1 MGGTMI
7 IQNITYMEVVMAKY
21 STTNAA
27 NFYKK
32 NAVNT
37 ASPARLTLMLYD
49 GAVKFCNI
57 GLEGIDE
64 KNISKANENIIKAEK
79 IIVELRTT
87 LDMKYPVAKD
97 FDRVYDYI
105 YRKLVEANVK
115 KDKEAL
121 QEALKHIKTMRDTWK
136 EVMRINNVN

>member
-1 MGGTMI
+1 
-7 IQNITYMEVVMAKY
+7 MEVVMAKY
-21 STTNAA
+21 STKNAA

-49 GAVKFCNI
+49 GAVRFCNTAI
-57 GLEGIDE
+57 E
-64 KNISKANENIIKAEK
+64 NINENDILKANENIIKAEK
-79 IIVELRTT
+79 IIVELRST

-121 QEALKHIKTMRDTWK
+121 QEALKHTKTMRETWK
-136 EVMRINNVN
+136 EVMRINNVT

>member
-1 MGGTMI
+1 
-7 IQNITYMEVVMAKY
+7 MAKY

-27 NFYKK
+27 NYYKQ
-32 NAVNT
+32 NSVNT

-57 GLEGIDE
+57 ALESIDE
-64 KNISKANENIIKAEK
+64 NDISKANTNIIKAEK
-79 IIVELRTT
+79 IIVELRST

-105 YRKLVEANVK
+105 YRRLVEANVK

-121 QEALKHIKTMRDTWK
+121 QEALKHIKTMRETWK
-136 EVMRINNVN
+136 EVMRINNVS